1 MKVMVSSRCNDPF
14 PRDGGER
21 LSIVRQKL
29 KDELEAAELFGQR
42 LFQVWINE
50 DAPPASGDDG
60 WDACMKQVDDADVV
74 LVLYNGNAGMDGQHQ
89 RRRHLPRR
97 ASP

>member
-1 MKVMVSSRCNDPF
+1 MKVMVSRRCNDPF

-21 LSIVRQKL
+21 LSVVRQKL

-74 LVLYNGNAGMDGQHQ
+74 LVLTMGTPDG
-89 RRRHLPRR
+89 R
-97 ASP
+97 AAPAASASATAS